1 MSELQIMYAPQTNS
15 PATSTVGALS
25 AGTLS
30 VEVLNASIL
39 PAPPML
45 LVLGGDTQTPETVL
59 MTAKEGNILILQR
72 AIEGNASSW
81 DAGTMVARLFT
92 ATDLQTVQDNIG
104 RLNNSKQAKITLS
117 GLLKGDGESVV
128 AAVPWNPMVAG
139 SFDYLTP
146 ENVGAVLGVA
156 GLDDNGKIMPEQHMR
171 TVDVLEDWLYEGEL
185 DIGANGLFLRSPSN
199 DDTTIILP
207 TGLPQ
212 GMEVVVMRNGEGA
225 VNFVAADG
233 VILRCA
239 SDNPCIAHPYGV
251 VYLKCLTST
260 ENAAV
265 WVVYGDIAPYVT
277 DVTNAQ
283 EVAM

>member
-1 MSELQIMYAPQTNS
+1 
-15 PATSTVGALS
+15 
-25 AGTLS
+25 
-30 VEVLNASIL
+30 
-39 PAPPML
+39 
-45 LVLGGDTQTPETVL
+45 
-59 MTAKEGNILILQR
+59 
-72 AIEGNASSW
+72 
-81 DAGTMVARLFT
+81 
-92 ATDLQTVQDNIG
+92 
-104 RLNNSKQAKITLS
+104 
-117 GLLKGDGESVV
+117 
-128 AAVPWNPMVAG
+128 MVAG